1 MKRHI
6 VWLMACG
13 VLAGCASEPSPID
26 APPAPTANHQDNEHS
41 AEAAGGAVGGSAGG
55 SGDSSAR
62 SSADAPA
69 VFHFKSGTLEIGD
82 FDPYTLG
89 DDIFDPCT
97 EISPEEFAAAG
108 FDNVEPI
115 PEEYAGLARG
125 LSACSFTVHSDLP
138 GEGFGNNNANRKFV
152 EEQIS
157 LLTRYSSDS
166 LPDIYVYGPK
176 NGIGTHCYAQI
187 DTTRGGIVSEASGL
201 DGSNSQDRTCEAAI
215 ENLEALYTANSSGN

>member
-6 VWLMACG
+6 AWLMACG

-26 APPAPTANHQDNEHS
+26 APPAPTANNQANEHS
-41 AEAAGGAVGGSAGG
+41 AESAGGAAGG
-55 SGDSSAR
+55 SGDSSAG

-69 VFHFKSGTLEIGD
+69 AFHFKSGTLEIGD

-125 LSACSFTVHSDLP
+125 LSACEVWD
-138 GEGFGNNNANRKFV
+138 EGKFQVGFMNNNANRRSI
-152 EEQIS
+152 EEIGN
-157 LLTRYSSDS
+157 LLEHRSDR
-166 LPDIYVYGPK
+166 LPMLYTHGPR
-176 NGIGTHCYAQI
+176 NGTGPDCFAQI
-187 DTTRGGIVSEASGL
+187 DTQRGGIIAAVPGFEGYDSQDETCAKAIAALEAVAEAS
-201 DGSNSQDRTCEAAI
+201 S
-215 ENLEALYTANSSGN
+215 AL

>member
-6 VWLMACG
+6 AWLMACG

-26 APPAPTANHQDNEHS
+26 APPAPTASNQANEHS
-41 AEAAGGAVGGSAGG
+41 TEAAGGAIGGSAG
-55 SGDSSAR
+55 D
-62 SSADAPA
+62 SADAPA
-69 VFHFKSGTLEIGD
+69 AFHFKSGTLEIGD

>member
-6 VWLMACG
+6 AWLMACG
-13 VLAGCASEPSPID
+13 VLAGCTSEPSPID
-26 APPAPTANHQDNEHS
+26 APASPTTSANNEHS
-41 AEAAGGAVGGSAGG
+41 AEAAGGAIDGSA
-55 SGDSSAR
+55 D

-69 VFHFKSGTLEIGD
+69 AFHFKSGTLEIGN

-97 EISPEEFAAAG
+97 EITPEEFAAAG

-125 LSACSFTVHSDLP
+125 LSACSFSKHGDLP
-138 GEGFGNNNANRKFV
+138 GEGFGNNNANQQAV
-152 EEQIS
+152 GEQIS
-157 LLTRYSSDS
+157 FLKQYSSDL
-166 LPDIYVYGPK
+166 LPDVFVFGPK
-176 NGIGTHCYAQI
+176 TGIGTHCYAQI

-201 DGSNSQDRTCEAAI
+201 DGHNRQDRTCEAAI
-215 ENLEALYTANSSGN
+215 QNLEALYTANSNAKS